1 MNLLVSH
8 AQQEFPKSMCAN
20 QGFAKGFLG
29 GSQISAAQ
37 ADVADVNSLF
47 FFYFSPA

>member
-20 QGFAKGFLG
+20 QGFAKGFWG
-29 GSQISAAQ
+29 GIALSGLSGALKVLEAGGPI
-37 ADVADVNSLF
+37 
-47 FFYFSPA
+47 